1 MSDWQEVTG
10 EFGKSIRWTEQPVRE
25 WEKENS
31 IYVGKEVHGIL
42 DDVRKNIGENNANI
56 YEIFTAEY
64 GQVSVWDT
72 TVLADKMKKV
82 LVGSEV
88 KIIYEGEVKPK
99 SGGKAYKQFRVL
111 HRETPDPE
119 FVKVIDGLRAKEANA
134 DGAQEIADAVGG
146 EIVQQ
151 VLILPLVRVNEIP
164 TRACESIKN
173 KNMFQIYNEK
183 EVEQLADK
191 YIKTLSEKIKSDIAD
206 DIYRNLSDYLYEH
219 YRNFKDK
226 VKTDLINDIVEE
238 FVKNPKD
245 YKFYKLRERLFND
258 NKELL
263 IKTLTDE
270 AIEKSVEDVIEEYTH
285 RNYHFNWK
293 WKDAIVKIIL
303 NNWDKFK
310 DDERIKEQFGREL
323 ERKNEWIKCLENQ
336 LSEIRSIAE

>member
-1 MSDWQEVTG
+1 
-10 EFGKSIRWTEQPVRE
+10 
-25 WEKENS
+25 
-31 IYVGKEVHGIL
+31 
-42 DDVRKNIGENNANI
+42 
-56 YEIFTAEY
+56 
-64 GQVSVWDT
+64 
-72 TVLADKMKKV
+72 
-82 LVGSEV
+82 
-88 KIIYEGEVKPK
+88 
-99 SGGKAYKQFRVL
+99 
-111 HRETPDPE
+111 
-119 FVKVIDGLRAKEANA
+119 
-134 DGAQEIADAVGG
+134 
-146 EIVQQ
+146 
-151 VLILPLVRVNEIP
+151 
-164 TRACESIKN
+164 
-173 KNMFQIYNEK
+173 MFQIYNEK

>member
-146 EIVQQ
+146 EIVQ
-151 VLILPLVRVNEIP
+151 
-164 TRACESIKN
+164 
-173 KNMFQIYNEK
+173 
-183 EVEQLADK
+183 
-191 YIKTLSEKIKSDIAD
+191 
-206 DIYRNLSDYLYEH
+206 
-219 YRNFKDK
+219 
-226 VKTDLINDIVEE
+226 
-238 FVKNPKD
+238 
-245 YKFYKLRERLFND
+245 
-258 NKELL
+258 
-263 IKTLTDE
+263 
-270 AIEKSVEDVIEEYTH
+270 
-285 RNYHFNWK
+285 
-293 WKDAIVKIIL
+293 
-303 NNWDKFK
+303 
-310 DDERIKEQFGREL
+310 
-323 ERKNEWIKCLENQ
+323 
-336 LSEIRSIAE
+336 